1 MADKPATLT
10 PRLRC
15 LLGWILILVGLP
27 LYILPLPLGVPLIVP
42 GVLLVISGSAGMRRR
57 FVGIKRFFPS
67 AYDKFKLFRK
77 RLLPGNGRNR
87 NGPR

>member
-1 MADKPATLT
+1 MADKPASFT

-15 LLGWILILVGLP
+15 LLGWTLILVGLP
-27 LYILPLPLGVPLIVP
+27 LYVLPLPLGVPLIVP

-57 FVGIKRFFPS
+57 FVGIKRFFPV
-67 AYDKFKLFRK
+67 AYEKFKLFRK
-77 RLLPGNGRNR
+77 RHLPGNGRNR